1 MNFNINKSNEMNI
14 NQNDSFSDDDLGLGM
29 LTDNNYKNNEN
40 KNDLDNFSETSNNNN
55 LGNTQNYQN
64 NFMNRQEDEK
74 SNFSGNSDVSS
85 YVGSDLTP
93 EEEDKKKVMLL
104 SKLKRLQKRGY
115 TISRAY
121 NINSSLEDIQAEV
134 ETIKREANLEQG
146 TKVAKNMLISV
157 CSLLEFANNKFDPM
171 DIVLDGWSEEINLDV
186 ENGEYDEVM
195 EELYDKYYDKVQ
207 MSPEMKLI
215 LMVGGS
221 AVKFHISHTLLKQ
234 MVPGGDALLRQN
246 PGLSDDIMNLVNKTE
261 QGAKLQ
267 NEMNNIHKGNVSGL
281 SNMKGPEDV
290 DDILAE
296 LENETNNAISNNHK
310 MGNKDT
316 GIIDIT
322 F

>member
-1 MNFNINKSNEMNI
+1 MNINK
-14 NQNDSFSDDDLGLGM
+14 NDSFSDDELGLGM
-29 LTDNNYKNNEN
+29 ITDNYKTDNKTDN
-40 KNDLDNFSETSNNNN
+40 KNDLDNFSDESVESVAN
-55 LGNTQNYQN
+55 LGNQQQSYQN
-64 NFMNRQEDEK
+64 NFINMNRQRGDDEE
-74 SNFSGNSDVSS
+74 SNNSDVSS
-85 YVGSDLTP
+85 YAGSDLTP
-93 EEEDKKKVMLL
+93 QEEEKKKVMLL

-115 TISRAY
+115 TVSRAY

-146 TKVAKNMLISV
+146 TKVAKNMLISI
-157 CSLLEFANNKFDPM
+157 CSLVEYANNKFDPM

-215 LMVGGS
+215 LMIGGS

-234 MVPGGDALLRQN
+234 MIPGGDTLLRQN

-261 QGAKLQ
+261 QGSKLQ
-267 NEMNNIHKGNVSGL
+267 QEMNNMHTGNVSGL
-281 SNMKGPEDV
+281 NNMKGPEDV

-296 LENETNNAISNNHK
+296 LENETNNAISNNEK
-310 MGNKDT
+310 MGLQKD